1 MDPMGAQVGQFE
13 DHPRAAAGVQEWE
26 RTYATFL
33 HLTLLAVHAFVP
45 VVPALAMWLIKRERS
60 PFIDDHGREAVNFQI
75 SLVIYALAGVVAGF
89 LTCGVGWWVILPAT
103 YILGIVGMIRGAMD
117 AHRGL
122 FYRYPMCLR
131 FVE

>member
-1 MDPMGAQVGQFE
+1 MDPIGAQVVE

-33 HLTLLAVHAFVP
+33 HLSLLTVHALMP

-60 PFIDDHGREAVNFQI
+60 PYIDDHGREAVNFQI
-75 SLVIYALAGVVAGF
+75 SIVIYFLVAAGIGAI
-89 LTCGVGWWVILPAT
+89 TCSWWILVPLV
-103 YILGIVGMIRGAMD
+103 YILGIVGMIRAAMD

-122 FYRYPMCLR
+122 FHRYPMCLR
-131 FVE
+131 FVG

>member
-1 MDPMGAQVGQFE
+1 MDPIGAQIGQVE

-33 HLTLLAVHAFVP
+33 HLSLLTVHALMP

-60 PFIDDHGREAVNFQI
+60 AFIDDHGREAVNFQI
-75 SLVIYALAGVVAGF
+75 SIVIYFLVAAGIGAI
-89 LTCGVGWWVILPAT
+89 TCSWWILVPLV
-103 YILGIVGMIRGAMD
+103 YILGIVGMIRAAMD

-122 FYRYPMCLR
+122 YHRYPMCLR
-131 FVE
+131 YVK